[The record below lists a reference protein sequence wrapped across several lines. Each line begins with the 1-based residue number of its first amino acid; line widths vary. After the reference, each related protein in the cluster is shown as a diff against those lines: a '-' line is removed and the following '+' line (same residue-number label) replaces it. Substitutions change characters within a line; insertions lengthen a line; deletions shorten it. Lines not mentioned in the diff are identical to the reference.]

1 MLEQPGLGE
10 SFGKGGLPRPFEK
23 RRKDEGSASPTK
35 PNKNLDRI
43 LQNNIIR
50 NAVSH
55 CGTVELN
62 MTEAKPNN
70 LVQTIER
77 ASSIL
82 DILAQSPHGISI
94 RELSDKIRLPKGT
107 THRLLS
113 SLSYFGY
120 VRQDPKTRNYLLGLK
135 LVELGQLI
143 LSQLDLRKEAEPF
156 LRDLAERTKETVH
169 LVFLDRNE
177 IVYID
182 KVETDQNPSGLKMAS
197 RVGLRN
203 PAHSSAVGKVLLAHF
218 SEEELKNFIKEKGL
232 LKRTENTIVDPTQ
245 LREHLKSVRAQGY
258 AIDDE
263 ENEKGIR
270 CVAAP
275 IYNEVGKT
283 VAAMSISGPAFRIT
297 KKLIQ
302 ESLKKEVM
310 GTALKISQRLGFR
323 AGR

>member
-1 MLEQPGLGE
+1 MSTYQT
-10 SFGKGGLPRPFEK
+10 S
-23 RRKDEGSASPTK
+23 
-35 PNKNLDRI
+35 
-43 LQNNIIR
+43 
-50 NAVSH
+50 
-55 CGTVELN
+55 
-62 MTEAKPNN
+62 KPNN

-82 DILAQSPHGISI
+82 DILGQSPQGISI
-94 RELSDKIRLPKGT
+94 RELSTKIKLPKGT

-135 LVELGQLI
+135 LVELGQL
-143 LSQLDLRKEAEPF
+143 LLGQLDLRKEAEPF

-182 KVETDQNPSGLKMAS
+182 KVETEQNSSGLKMAS

-218 SEEELKNFIKEKGL
+218 PEEELKNFIKEKGL
-232 LKRTENTIVDPTQ
+232 AKRTENTIIDPTQ
-245 LREHLKSVRAQGY
+245 LKDHLKSVRAQGY

-283 VAAMSISGPAFRIT
+283 VAAISISGPAFRIT
-297 KKLIQ
+297 KKVIQ

-310 GTALKISQRLGFR
+310 ETALKVSQRLGFR
-323 AGR
+323 DKR

>member
-1 MLEQPGLGE
+1 MP
-10 SFGKGGLPRPFEK
+10 
-23 RRKDEGSASPTK
+23 
-35 PNKNLDRI
+35 PN
-43 LQNNIIR
+43 R
-50 NAVSH
+50 NS
-55 CGTVELN
+55 
-62 MTEAKPNN
+62 KPNN
-70 LVQTIER
+70 LVQTIEW

-82 DILAQSPHGISI
+82 DILGQSPQGISI
-94 RELSDKIRLPKGT
+94 RELSTKIKLPKGT

-135 LVELGQLI
+135 LVELGQLL

-156 LRDLAERTKETVH
+156 LKDLAERTRETVH

-232 LKRTENTIVDPTQ
+232 AKRTENTIVDPAQ
-245 LREHLKSVRAQGY
+245 LKEHLKSVRAQGY
-258 AIDDE
+258 SIDDE

-283 VAAMSISGPAFRIT
+283 VAAISISGPAFRIT
-297 KKLIQ
+297 KKVIQ

-310 GTALKISQRLGFR
+310 ETALKVSQRLGFR
-323 AGR
+323 DKR

>member
-1 MLEQPGLGE
+1 MSTYQT
-10 SFGKGGLPRPFEK
+10 S
-23 RRKDEGSASPTK
+23 
-35 PNKNLDRI
+35 
-43 LQNNIIR
+43 
-50 NAVSH
+50 
-55 CGTVELN
+55 
-62 MTEAKPNN
+62 KPNN

-82 DILAQSPHGISI
+82 DILGQSPQGISI
-94 RELSDKIRLPKGT
+94 RELSTKIKLPKGT

-135 LVELGQLI
+135 LVELGQLL

-156 LRDLAERTKETVH
+156 LKDLAERITETVH
-169 LVFLDRNE
+169 MVILDRNE

-182 KVETDQNPSGLKMAS
+182 KVETDQHTSGLRMAS

-218 SEEELKNFIKEKGL
+218 PEEELKNFIKEKGL
-232 LKRTENTIVDPTQ
+232 AKRTENTIIDPTQ
-245 LREHLKSVRAQGY
+245 LKDHLKSVRAQGY

-283 VAAMSISGPAFRIT
+283 VAAISISGPAFRIT
-297 KKLIQ
+297 KKVIQ

-310 GTALKISQRLGFR
+310 ETALKVSQRLGFR
-323 AGR
+323 DKR

>member
-1 MLEQPGLGE
+1 M
-10 SFGKGGLPRPFEK
+10 STNR
-23 RRKDEGSASPTK
+23 DS
-35 PNKNLDRI
+35 
-43 LQNNIIR
+43 
-50 NAVSH
+50 
-55 CGTVELN
+55 
-62 MTEAKPNN
+62 KPNN

-82 DILAQSPHGISI
+82 DILGQSPQGISI
-94 RELSDKIRLPKGT
+94 RELSAKIKLPKGT

-120 VRQDPKTRNYLLGLK
+120 VRQDSRTRNYLLGFK
-135 LVELGQLI
+135 LVELGNL
-143 LSQLDLRKEAEPF
+143 LLGQLDLRKEAEPF

-169 LVFLDRNE
+169 MVILDRYE
-177 IVYID
+177 VVYID
-182 KVETDQNPSGLKMAS
+182 KVETDQHSSGLKMAS

-218 SEEELKNFIKEKGL
+218 SEEELKHFIKEKGL
-232 LKRTENTIVDPTQ
+232 AKRTENTVVNPAQ
-245 LREHLKSVRAQGY
+245 LKEHLKSVRAQGY
-258 AIDDE
+258 AVDDE

-310 GTALKISQRLGFR
+310 EKALKISQRLGFR
-323 AGR
+323 GGK